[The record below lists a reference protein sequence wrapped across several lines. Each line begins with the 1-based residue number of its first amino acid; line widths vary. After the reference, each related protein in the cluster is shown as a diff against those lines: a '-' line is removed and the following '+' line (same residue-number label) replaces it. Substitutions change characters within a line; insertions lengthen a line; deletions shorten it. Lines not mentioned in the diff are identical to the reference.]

1 MPHQGCR
8 RELSRWAED
17 GCQPAVT
24 LGALACFEIVV
35 SRSRRNPGRIH
46 SIDAG
51 DINAM
56 TRTTHYF
63 DRRLNRNVVPRPCTR
78 PSEEIEPRALSIGAR
93 G

>member
-63 DRRLNRNVVPRPCTR
+63 APAEPKRR
-78 PSEEIEPRALSIGAR
+78 PSTVHPPK
-93 G
+93 